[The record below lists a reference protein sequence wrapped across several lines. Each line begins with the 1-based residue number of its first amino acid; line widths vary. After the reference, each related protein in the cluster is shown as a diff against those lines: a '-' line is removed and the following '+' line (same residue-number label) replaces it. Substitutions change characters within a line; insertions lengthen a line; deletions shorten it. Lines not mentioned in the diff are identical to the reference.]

1 MHKKTSEIL
10 CETYINIMYRIM
22 CILLVDEQIAQNGIK
37 MQFFYI

>member
-10 CETYINIMYRIM
+10 CEIMYRIM